1 MKVRGARFVV
11 RNADQDGGSRTTR
24 DEPRTMH
31 NAEIIAVG
39 SELLT
44 HDKVDTNSLFIT
56 EQLNG
61 LGVEVARKLIVGDHR
76 ERLTAAVRDAV
87 EHAEIIVITGGLGP
101 TEDDLTRDA
110 VAAALGRTLI
120 FNDEILTW
128 IEQRFRLFNR
138 KMADVNRRQAYLVEG
153 AEVLPNP
160 RGTAPGQWIDL
171 PGRVVMLLP
180 GPPGEL
186 KPLFV
191 NECVPR
197 LQRFLPPQVI
207 RTRLYRVAGMG
218 ESDLDALIAPVYTK
232 VANPVTTILA
242 GMGDIQVHL
251 RARAGTAE
259 EADALL
265 EAVAPEIEA
274 LIGDRIYSKNGD
286 LLEAVV
292 GGLLRDRHATLSVA
306 ESITGGMLGQ
316 RITSVAGSLDYFVG
330 GFLTYSNRMKTE
342 LLGVPAEL
350 IERHTAVSEEVAC
363 AMAEGARAK
372 TGSDY
377 ALATTG
383 EAGPQSSTGA
393 PAGTV
398 FLGIATPSGVE
409 ARRINAPGER
419 QRVRSLSTQLALD
432 LLRRRLI
439 AG

>member
-1 MKVRGARFVV
+1 VKVRGARFVV